1 MDVDDRIYTLIS
13 KFEARMYRL
22 GVKMADHISCQNE
35 YQFKAM
41 KKKYP
46 DKNIFISHNPFRV
59 KAPLKI
65 TEREYIAW
73 IGNFRHA
80 KNIPALADAAE
91 KLPQYK
97 FKIAGGNFEKTDTDA
112 EEGLNKLKELPN
124 VELVG
129 YVSNS
134 DIPDFLNK
142 AYILLNTSR
151 TEGFSNTFLEAWSV
165 GTPVVSTENV
175 NPDNLIRKHDLGAV
189 SKSYEELPELIDNFI
204 KTGKHEELS
213 ENCYNYVLKYH
224 DPEKLAEDMLIKIN
238 REE

>member
-1 MDVDDRIYTLIS
+1 MIEVFVQRFLKVKFLHRIASDMDVDDRIYTLIS

-80 KNIPALADAAE
+80 KKYSRSCRCCGETSSI
-91 KLPQYK
+91 Q
-97 FKIAGGNFEKTDTDA
+97 
-112 EEGLNKLKELPN
+112 
-124 VELVG
+124 VQ
-129 YVSNS
+129 NS
-134 DIPDFLNK
+134 G
-142 AYILLNTSR
+142 R
-151 TEGFSNTFLEAWSV
+151 
-165 GTPVVSTENV
+165 
-175 NPDNLIRKHDLGAV
+175 
-189 SKSYEELPELIDNFI
+189 
-204 KTGKHEELS
+204 
-213 ENCYNYVLKYH
+213 
-224 DPEKLAEDMLIKIN
+224 
-238 REE
+238 